1 MRLVLCSQRVSLEL
15 QSPLSGIRGNPLA
28 NQNQGFHKLIHLPN
42 KQVRACSM
50 PQHTWMCCQVCLN
63 LNLNLKKGE
72 REKKKVQSFVSTS
85 LNKCVLW
92 LRWKG
97 DNSQHVWQVF
107 SVWVFI
113 CTWLHAGVIT
123 PWFLPSTRSLS
134 ITVSV
139 RSACIL
145 PIPSSAESSKKNKQT
160 KKKIVHPQNLCR
172 LYMLCQAV
180 HSLKKNKQK
189 KKNWLYALEPQV
201 QGLKA
206 NISKIFPQQSLRRL
220 H

>member
-1 MRLVLCSQRVSLEL
+1 MFDATGHVNVLPSL
-15 QSPLSGIRGNPLA
+15 
-28 NQNQGFHKLIHLPN
+28 
-42 KQVRACSM
+42 
-50 PQHTWMCCQVCLN
+50 PQPEPEPE
-63 LNLNLKKGE
+63 KGRE
-72 REKKKVQSFVSTS
+72 REKKVQSFVSTS

-180 HSLKKNKQK
+180 HSLKNTGCMLWNHK
-189 KKNWLYALEPQV
+189 YRV
-201 QGLKA
+201 
-206 NISKIFPQQSLRRL
+206 
-220 H
+220 